1 MKQSNDFHQEII
13 VSSAEWGDHSKLL
26 GRCPLHILGLF
37 SVLNILLILQIL
49 NLYPSFKSIECQ
61 FFCLFVYSITFL
73 GLLNLLS
80 WNRQGRFPLVM
91 VLGYVPDHAKQTF
104 AWKAT
109 ICFLFYHI
117 VNYYFL
123 FSYQYVFTTYTWL
136 LWLDMTAFEAFSF
149 LLLLAASATGVSGCW
164 KGLYSSNCLKLK

>member
-13 VSSAEWGDHSKLL
+13 VSSAEWGDHSKLS

-37 SVLNILLILQIL
+37 SVLNILLILQVL

-91 VLGYVPDHAKQTF
+91 VLGNQIMPSKRLLEKQQF
-104 AWKAT
+104 
-109 ICFLFYHI
+109 
-117 VNYYFL
+117 
-123 FSYQYVFTTYTWL
+123 VFFFIIL
-136 LWLDMTAFEAFSF
+136 LIITFSF
-149 LLLLAASATGVSGCW
+149 LTSM
-164 KGLYSSNCLKLK
+164 CLQHTHDYFDLTWLHLRHFPFYCY

>member
-13 VSSAEWGDHSKLL
+13 VSSAEWGDHSKLS

-37 SVLNILLILQIL
+37 SVLNILLILQVL

-91 VLGYVPDHAKQTF
+91 VLGNQIMPSIRLLEKQQF
-104 AWKAT
+104 
-109 ICFLFYHI
+109 
-117 VNYYFL
+117 
-123 FSYQYVFTTYTWL
+123 VFFFIIL
-136 LWLDMTAFEAFSF
+136 LIITFSF
-149 LLLLAASATGVSGCW
+149 LTSM
-164 KGLYSSNCLKLK
+164 CLQHTHDYFDLTWPHSRHFPFYCY

>member
-13 VSSAEWGDHSKLL
+13 VSSAEWGDHSKLS

-91 VLGYVPDHAKQTF
+91 VLGNQIMPSKRLLEKQQF
-104 AWKAT
+104 
-109 ICFLFYHI
+109 
-117 VNYYFL
+117 
-123 FSYQYVFTTYTWL
+123 VF
-136 LWLDMTAFEAFSF
+136 FFII
-149 LLLLAASATGVSGCW
+149 LLLLSLFLPVCVNNIHMITLTWHDHIRGIFLFIATSCNR
-164 KGLYSSNCLKLK
+164 L

>member
-13 VSSAEWGDHSKLL
+13 VSSAEWGDHSKLS

-37 SVLNILLILQIL
+37 SVLNILLILQVL

-109 ICFLFYHI
+109 ICFLFI
-117 VNYYFL
+117 I
-123 FSYQYVFTTYTWL
+123 
-136 LWLDMTAFEAFSF
+136 
-149 LLLLAASATGVSGCW
+149 LLLLSLSLPVCVYNIQMITLTWHDCIWSIFLFIVTSCIG
-164 KGLYSSNCLKLK
+164 NRR

>member
-13 VSSAEWGDHSKLL
+13 VSSAEWGDHSKLS

-91 VLGYVPDHAKQTF
+91 VLGNQIMPSKRLLEKQQF
-104 AWKAT
+104 
-109 ICFLFYHI
+109 
-117 VNYYFL
+117 
-123 FSYQYVFTTYTWL
+123 VF
-136 LWLDMTAFEAFSF
+136 FFII
-149 LLLLAASATGVSGCW
+149 LLLLSLFLPVCVNNIHMITLTWHDRIRGIFLFIFTSCIG
-164 KGLYSSNCLKLK
+164 NRR

>member
-13 VSSAEWGDHSKLL
+13 VSSAEWGDHSKLS
-26 GRCPLHILGLF
+26 GCCPLHVLGLF

-91 VLGYVPDHAKQTF
+91 VLGNQIMPSKRLLEKQQ
-104 AWKAT
+104 
-109 ICFLFYHI
+109 L
-117 VNYYFL
+117 
-123 FSYQYVFTTYTWL
+123 VF
-136 LWLDMTAFEAFSF
+136 FFII
-149 LLLLAASATGVSGCW
+149 LLLLSLFLPVCVKNIHMITLTWHDHIRGIFLFIVTSCNR
-164 KGLYSSNCLKLK
+164 L

>member
-13 VSSAEWGDHSKLL
+13 VSSAEWGDHSKLS

-37 SVLNILLILQIL
+37 SVLNILLILQVL

-91 VLGYVPDHAKQTF
+91 VLGNQIMPSKRLLEKQQ
-104 AWKAT
+104 
-109 ICFLFYHI
+109 L
-117 VNYYFL
+117 
-123 FSYQYVFTTYTWL
+123 VF
-136 LWLDMTAFEAFSF
+136 FFII
-149 LLLLAASATGVSGCW
+149 LLLLSLFLPVCVYNIQMITLTWHDCIWSIFLFIVTSCIG
-164 KGLYSSNCLKLK
+164 NRR